1 MSGLTLL
8 LLQIGFLLLL
18 WAFVFS
24 IVYALRSDLF
34 GQKVR
39 RLPERDA
46 MSSRAPMPVAA
57 TASAPVVGAAV
68 GGVAGASAAGG
79 AAAGTSAPQHE
90 GPPANRLVITSGAK
104 EGVELELGSEQL
116 TIGRSADSGLV
127 IRDDYTSTHHARL
140 MLWGEKWMIQDLDS
154 TNGTFLDG
162 KRVSIPTPVPLGTPV
177 SIGTTTFELR
187 R

>member
-8 LLQIGFLLLL
+8 LLQIGFLILM

-39 RLPERDA
+39 RLPERGA
-46 MSSRAPMPVAA
+46 ASASPAPVAVA
-57 TASAPVVGAAV
+57 APAAAAAPPSAASSAPTEAMGAVPRSSAPAAV
-68 GGVAGASAAGG
+68 D
-79 AAAGTSAPQHE
+79 
-90 GPPANRLVITSGAK
+90 GPPARRLVITSGAK
-104 EGVELELGSEQL
+104 EGVELELGDEQL

-140 MLWGEKWMIQDLDS
+140 MLWGDKWMIQDLDS

-162 KRVSIPTPVPLGTPV
+162 KRVSIPTPVPTGTPV